1 MLLEENIIATTLLL
15 LWGEVFSVS
24 EELAIECLAP
34 DLPISY
40 RQNHCC
46 LSDYL
51 LNKGFFVFVFWGSWG
66 VDYTVDNFS
75 D

>member
-24 EELAIECLAP
+24 LAIECLAP
-34 DLPISY
+34 DLLISY

-46 LSDYL
+46 LSDYF
-51 LNKGFFVFVFWGSWG
+51 LNKGFFVFVFWGSW

>member
-24 EELAIECLAP
+24 EELAIECLVP

-40 RQNHCC
+40 TQNHCC
-46 LSDYL
+46 LSDYF
-51 LNKGFFVFVFWGSWG
+51 LNKGFFVLFFGG
-66 VDYTVDNFS
+66 LG
-75 D
+75 